1 MKKFLL
7 CSLVIVSILGATALA
22 IAGSQDK
29 YSLPEPYLGWER
41 AYLEEIPQLQK
52 VMDVMIQTT
61 VRQQEKPDQDI
72 LHNRICSTIVYQMAK
87 DEKLSTEQKKL
98 AVTADLLHN
107 ISKAEKGLVLTDPDK
122 RQQCAQMVT
131 ELKKVGYFKPSPKFW
146 TDEAIFDNPKIGEKY
161 GLIHHITGALM
172 ATQLIHE
179 MGGFTEKD
187 IKEIQ
192 VAILEHST
200 GYWYFRDMVD
210 AAAGRKSAWEIVF
223 PEPETQIAKFAHD
236 ADLISQF
243 VPESVI
249 PEGSKWRGLAKK
261 RWKAKNSQEE
271 AHIVYYVFF
280 RLFEEAKT
288 DPGKRM
294 AQEKWD
300 MIKPELIKLMGLKPG
315 QDPIGVLG
323 VPTIFK
329 QD

>member
-1 MKKFLL
+1 MKRLLL
-7 CSLVIVSILGATALA
+7 CLLVIVSMFSISTLS
-22 IAGSQDK
+22 IAASQDK

-61 VRQQEKPDQDI
+61 VRQMEKPDQDI
-72 LHNRICSTIVYQMAK
+72 LHNRICSAIVYRMAE
-87 DEKLSTEQKKL
+87 DEKLSTKEKKL
-98 AVTADLLHN
+98 AVAADLLHN
-107 ISKAEKGLVLTDPDK
+107 ISKAEKGLVLTDPNK
-122 RQQCAQMVT
+122 RKQCAQMVK
-131 ELKKVGYFKPSPKFW
+131 ELKKSGYFTSSPKFW
-146 TDEAIFDNPKIGEKY
+146 TDEKVFDNPKIGEKY

-172 ATQLIHE
+172 ASQLLDE
-179 MGGFTEKD
+179 TGGFTKQD
-187 IKEIQ
+187 MQEIQ
-192 VAILEHST
+192 IAIVEHST

-210 AAAGRKSAWEIVF
+210 AAAGRKGAWEIVF
-223 PEPETQIAKFAHD
+223 PEPETQIARFAHD

-261 RWKAKNSQEE
+261 RWKATNPQEE

-288 DPGKRM
+288 DPGKKM

-300 MIKPELIKLMGLKPG
+300 IIKPELIKLMELKPG
-315 QDPIGVLG
+315 QDPIEVLG
-323 VPTIFK
+323 VPSIFQQK
-329 QD
+329 